1 MAHRRKHK
9 TKPQALPSGAL
20 RMQTTFHIW
29 VYLFNGVSYKHIH
42 LCRQCRDMEVD
53 ACKALGKHHHTL
65 LRRRFSRTIRRALPL
80 HMILMMTRTQT
91 RTRSSKARAIDST
104 GTNYV
109 TLVVT
114 ITRMLAARLS
124 LRLSLHAPFV
134 ELFSFSFCLQFNLYG
149 AFTLSYAPFCA
160 PKSNAALVECN
171 LLPCGITQR

>member
-9 TKPQALPSGAL
+9 TKPQALPSGAPC
-20 RMQTTFHIW
+20 MQTTFHIW

-42 LCRQCRDMEVD
+42 LCGRCRDVEVD

-80 HMILMMTRTQT
+80 PMILMMTRTQT
-91 RTRSSKARAIDST
+91 RTRSFKARAIDSP

-124 LRLSLHAPFV
+124 SRLSLHAPFV
-134 ELFSFSFCLQFNLYG
+134 ELFFFFILLAIQ
-149 AFTLSYAPFCA
+149 
-160 PKSNAALVECN
+160 LV
-171 LLPCGITQR
+171 